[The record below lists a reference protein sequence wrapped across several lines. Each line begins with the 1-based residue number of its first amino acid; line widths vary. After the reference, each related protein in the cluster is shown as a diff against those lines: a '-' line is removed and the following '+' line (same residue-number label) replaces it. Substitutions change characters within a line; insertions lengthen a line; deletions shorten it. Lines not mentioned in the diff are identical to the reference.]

1 MPHRPA
7 SPCTLLASLGMT
19 ALLVV
24 SPAFAAKK
32 PARPAK
38 TKPAPTLMEPATQA
52 PALPPAPAPLPTMGQ
67 PAAPVG
73 STPAIAATKAAAGP
87 LAPADVAARVQV
99 FYEKQPG
106 FAAQFTQVVK
116 KMGMPK
122 GIERSGS
129 MWLQKGDAKAGRAG
143 KMRWDYPNEEIFYF
157 SDGEVLWSYERRER
171 LAVRVPVQQS
181 QLYEATS
188 WLMGAGQL
196 AKDFTLALVPSPLP
210 DAWALE
216 LTPKGGQQVMRTLT
230 LVVDKA
236 TGAVRGTVLV
246 DPLGD
251 STTLLWRDPKH
262 EAIADTVFQWSPPA
276 GVQVKDLA
284 KGAGSR

>member
-1 MPHRPA
+1 MSPRRVRPHV
-7 SPCTLLASLGMT
+7 LALSVALI
-19 ALLVV
+19 ALLT
-24 SPAFAAKK
+24 AFSAAAAKK
-32 PARPAK
+32 KGKPPKSAAAPAVA
-38 TKPAPTLMEPATQA
+38 A
-52 PALPPAPAPLPTMGQ
+52 PALATPTAPAPVPAAPPAPA
-67 PAAPVG
+67 A
-73 STPAIAATKAAAGP
+73 KAAGGP
-87 LAPADVAARVQV
+87 VAPAEVAAMVQG

-129 MWLQKGDAKAGRAG
+129 MWLQKGDAKAQKAG

-216 LTPKGGQQVMRTLT
+216 LTPRGGQQVMRTLT
-230 LVVDKA
+230 LAVDKK
-236 TGAVRGTVLV
+236 TGAVRGTVLI

-251 STTLLWRDPKH
+251 STTLLWRNAKH
-262 EAIADTVFQWSPPA
+262 EAVADEVFKWSPPA

-284 KGAGSR
+284 KGAGGK